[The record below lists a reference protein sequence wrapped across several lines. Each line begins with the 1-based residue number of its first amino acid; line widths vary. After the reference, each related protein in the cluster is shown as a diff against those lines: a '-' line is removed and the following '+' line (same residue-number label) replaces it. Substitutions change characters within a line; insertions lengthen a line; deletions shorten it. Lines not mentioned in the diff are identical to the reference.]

1 MRPVLKTFKHFI
13 SDHGGNSLRLF
24 TGSGGAEGSK
34 QGGKV
39 YEERLERTL

>member
-1 MRPVLKTFKHFI
+1 MRPILTTYKHLI
-13 SDHGGNSLRLF
+13 SNHGGKSLRLF

-39 YEERLERTL
+39 YEEILERTL